1 MEMQDFDNQREKSFE
16 EWHQL
21 ENRGNYISFQ
31 QGMEDRKIYNETLMA
46 FELDHHKNRAEAVL
60 CLKVSV
66 VLLHK

>member
-1 MEMQDFDNQREKSFE
+1 MEMEDFDNQKEKSFE
-16 EWHQL
+16 EWHKL

-46 FELDHHKNRAEAVL
+46 FELDHHKSRAEAVL

-66 VLLHK
+66 VFLHN